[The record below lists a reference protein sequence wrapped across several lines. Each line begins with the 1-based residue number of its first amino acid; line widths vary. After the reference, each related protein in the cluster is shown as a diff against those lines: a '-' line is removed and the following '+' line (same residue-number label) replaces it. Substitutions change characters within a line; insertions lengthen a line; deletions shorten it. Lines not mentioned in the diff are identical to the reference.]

1 MDPNT
6 DDKELN
12 ERLQER
18 LKQLPRVVQ
27 DSIKSADVEKRLRGL
42 ADTHKLHLDQW
53 QTLENEVMLTLL
65 GFQPVEDL
73 QQNIKSEVGVSDEIA
88 AALAADISKGVFEP
102 IRQELERELEH
113 PDAKAK
119 EESAVEGMRT
129 QVLGQRS
136 AVSFQ
141 LSEDAKAQQSSLDKI
156 SEPESRELKPESSV
170 IPATPPPAP
179 PTEKAVRMPASG
191 AYKPG
196 EASAARKDIV
206 DDPYRETPT

>member
-1 MDPNT
+1 MA
-6 DDKELN
+6 DDIKKDLE
-12 ERLQER
+12 ERFA
-18 LKQLPRVVQ
+18 QLPRVVQ
-27 DSIKSADVEKRLRGL
+27 SAIKSADVEKSLRAL

-53 QTLENEVMLTLL
+53 GQLENEVMLVLL
-65 GFQPVEDL
+65 GFESPDNMQK
-73 QQNIKSEVGVSDEIA
+73 NIKDEVGVSDEIA
-88 AALAADISKGVFEP
+88 TALTVDISRIVFEP

-129 QVLGQRS
+129 QVLGQQS

-141 LSEDAKAQQSSLDKI
+141 LSEDAKTQQSSLDKI
-156 SEPESRELKPESSV
+156 PEPESGKLKPESSV

-179 PTEKAVRMPASG
+179 PTEKAIRMPTSG

-196 EASAARKDIV
+196 EASAVRKDIA

>member
-1 MDPNT
+1 MDEKVQAQL
-6 DDKELN
+6 KEVFDS
-12 ERLQER
+12 
-18 LKQLPRVVQ
+18 LPKPIQ
-27 DSIKSADVEKRLRGL
+27 KAITSADVQKQLREL
-42 ADTHKLHLDQW
+42 ANTQKLHLDQW
-53 QTLENEVMLTLL
+53 ETMEDEVLMTLFGLK
-65 GFQPVEDL
+65 PIADL
-73 QQNIKSEVGVSDEIA
+73 EKNIQNEVGVSHEVA
-88 AALAADISKGVFEP
+88 AALAAGVSKVVFEP

-119 EESAVEGMRT
+119 EESGVEEMRT

-141 LSEDAKAQQSSLDKI
+141 LSEDAKTQQRSLDKI
-156 SEPESRELKPESSV
+156 SEPESSKLKPESSV